1 MCKKLPVGNFKW
13 VYDLSMFTEDFIK
26 NYEENSDKGYFFEL
40 DVEYSKNIH
49 KNIHSYLNE

>member
-26 NYEENSDKGYFFEL
+26 NYQENSDKGYFFEL

-49 KNIHSYLNE
+49 KNIHSYLKE

>member
-49 KNIHSYLNE
+49 

>member
-26 NYEENSDKGYFFEL
+26 NYQENSDKGYFFEL

-49 KNIHSYLNE
+49 QNIHSYLKE